1 MLHGA
6 HGLARPIPCQVPAT
20 GVLQLRHRWPMR
32 TGQWQPAA
40 RARLLTSARSDMAG
54 TSSHNMSWVRYPS
67 HVSTAVEDVIT
78 AQSIVSR
85 CLYVYMALCV
95 PVSLAAGLFNLTTFI
110 KGRARRG
117 GLDAFLSDLTVTH
130 VLVTLLSLTTI
141 SRPDYM
147 VTTNLGCAVL
157 SFLANVCYFN
167 GQYVQ
172 LVMLF
177 AFLLQGSAP
186 CLRTATKAAQ
196 RPVESLAVIGGC
208 AFCSSLGLAALLGT
222 SGELSRSTL
231 CQVDPLTAWPEYEIV
246 KVSLGFGLA
255 LVLKLVFFILLIVQL
270 AWRAALPQRDA
281 ASAPRVV
288 LATALT
294 TFACRLLYNIAL
306 LQRARL
312 KLQRDIGSPRD
323 ELLMSL
329 AELGL
334 FGESCVNSLAI
345 LFLHRPCRL
354 ALLSVSEH
362 LTQWCRKGEPS
373 DSFSLKRVES

>member
-1 MLHGA
+1 
-6 HGLARPIPCQVPAT
+6 
-20 GVLQLRHRWPMR
+20 
-32 TGQWQPAA
+32 
-40 RARLLTSARSDMAG
+40 MAG

-117 GLDAFLSDLTVTH
+117 SLDAFLSDLTVTH

-222 SGELSRSTL
+222 AGELSRSTL

-329 AELGL
+329 AELVL

-362 LTQWCRKGEPS
+362 LTLRCRKGEPS

>member
-1 MLHGA
+1 MAGNSVVCFHCSLD
-6 HGLARPIPCQVPAT
+6 
-20 GVLQLRHRWPMR
+20 
-32 TGQWQPAA
+32 AA
-40 RARLLTSARSDMAG
+40 RMSL
-54 TSSHNMSWVRYPS
+54 HNMSWVQYPS
-67 HVSTAVEDVIT
+67 RVSTAFEDVIA

-85 CLYVYMALCV
+85 CLHVYMALGV
-95 PVSLAAGLFNLTTFI
+95 PVSLAAGFFNLTTFI
-110 KGRARRG
+110 KGRARWG
-117 GLDAFLSDLTVTH
+117 GLDAFLSDLTITN
-130 VLVTLLSLTTI
+130 VLVTLLSLTAI

-147 VTTNLGCAVL
+147 VVTNLSCATL

-167 GQYVQ
+167 VQYVQ

-177 AFLLQGSAP
+177 AFLQQGSAP
-186 CLRTATKAAQ
+186 CLPVATKVAQ

-222 SGELSRSTL
+222 SGELSRTTL

-255 LVLKLVFFILLIVQL
+255 LVLKLAFFILLVVQL
-270 AWRAALPQRDA
+270 AWRAAPPQRDA
-281 ASAPRVV
+281 ASTPCVV
-288 LATALT
+288 LAMALT

-323 ELLMSL
+323 ELLMNL
-329 AELGL
+329 AELVL

-354 ALLSVSEH
+354 ALLSLPER
-362 LTQWCRKGEPS
+362 LTQRCRKAEPS
-373 DSFSLKRVES
+373 DSFSLKRVGG